1 MHAIVFN
8 PFAIYS
14 AFLSANTSF
23 IPQHVKIFQL
33 MKLLSCLAFS
43 EVLLHFIYTIQ
54 YPFNALF
61 LGSFFCKMKK
71 Y

>member
-1 MHAIVFN
+1 MHAIFFN

-23 IPQHVKIFQL
+23 IPQLVKIFQL

-43 EVLLHFIYTIQ
+43 EVLIHTIQ
-54 YPFNALF
+54 FPFNAIF
-61 LGSFFCKMKK
+61 LGSFSAK
-71 Y
+71 